1 MPQMMAMIDPVSQ
14 TSDTSNPLTFEPCR
28 LGPRSG
34 QGKCHVQIG
43 SHVAEGADWTSFCQV
58 KGLKIASKYLISK

>member
-1 MPQMMAMIDPVSQ
+1 MMVMIDPVSQ
-14 TSDTSNPLTFEPCR
+14 TSDTSQPLTFEACR
-28 LGPRSG
+28 LGPRSE

-43 SHVAEGADWTSFCQV
+43 SHVAEGADLATFCQV